1 MIRPFTPKDY
11 LALARIASAAAPD
24 YPSSVEEMEFYDAR
38 RDAKCR
44 QGRWQVERDGHV
56 AGFGSSLTSPSS
68 GDARGRSWAK
78 LYMVRCSSPWRS
90 STRFPSAPRYG
101 RIRNGPS
108 DSCKTGVRRE
118 HRRQGIALA
127 LKLKT
132 IAWAKRIG
140 YSQIQTWNEANNQG
154 MLGINERLGF
164 VRQPA

>member
-1 MIRPFTPKDY
+1 MIRPFTPEDY
-11 LALARIASAAAPD
+11 PALTRIANAAAPD
-24 YPSSVEEMEFYDAR
+24 YPSSVAEMEFYDAR

-44 QGRWQVERDGHV
+44 QGRWLIERDGHV
-56 AGFGSSLTSPSS
+56 VGFGSSWTSPSS
-68 GDARGRSWAK
+68 RDTRGRSWAK

-101 RIRNGPS
+101 RIRNEPS
-108 DSCKTGVRRE
+108 GSCKTGVRRK

-140 YSQIQTWNEANNQG
+140 YSQIQT
-154 MLGINERLGF
+154 
-164 VRQPA
+164 